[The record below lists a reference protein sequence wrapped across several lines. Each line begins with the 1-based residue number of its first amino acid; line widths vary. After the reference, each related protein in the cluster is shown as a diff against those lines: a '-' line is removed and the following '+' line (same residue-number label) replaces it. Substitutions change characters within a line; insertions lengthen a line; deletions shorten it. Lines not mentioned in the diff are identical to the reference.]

1 MSEYLLQAQAV
12 TKDYVAAR
20 TLLGRPSRLVQAVKG
35 VSLSIAPGTT
45 LALVGESGSGKST
58 LGRCIAGLLR
68 PTSGRIQLAGH
79 DVLGLAGASLMSF
92 RRQVQTIFQDPYSSL
107 NPRRTVGD
115 AIMDGMVIHRMHSAD
130 ERHARM
136 LALLSRVG
144 LQPDH
149 ARRFPHQFSGGQ
161 RQRIAIA
168 RALALEPRFIIADEA
183 VSALD
188 VSVKAQVLDLLADLQ
203 AEQGLTYLFISHDLG
218 VVRHFADR
226 VAIMAAGELVEEGEC
241 DQIFQAPTHDYTRKL
256 ISAVPRP
263 DPSRRRLRGGSMS
276 TTPFAHQ
283 AMRGSA

>member
-1 MSEYLLQAQAV
+1 MTEFILQAEGVA
-12 TKDYVAAR
+12 KDYVAAR
-20 TLLGRPSRLVQAVKG
+20 DFLGRPTRRVQAVKG
-35 VSLSIAPGTT
+35 VSLAVAKGTT

-58 LGRCIAGLLR
+58 LGRCLAGLLQ
-68 PTSGRIQLAGH
+68 PTAGRIQLAGH
-79 DVLGLAGASLMSF
+79 DVRHLAGAALMSF

-115 AIMDGMVIHRMHSAD
+115 AIMDGMVIHKLYTPD
-130 ERHARM
+130 ERRARM

-144 LQPDH
+144 LQLDH

-203 AEQGLTYLFISHDLG
+203 AEHGLTYLFISHDLG

-241 DQIFQAPTHDYTRKL
+241 DRIFEAPVQDYTRKL
-256 ISAVPRP
+256 IAAVPRP
-263 DPSRRRLRGGSMS
+263 DPGRRRLRPSASVTPGG
-276 TTPFAHQ
+276 
-283 AMRGSA
+283 

>member
-1 MSEYLLQAQAV
+1 MTDFILRAEGVA
-12 TKDYVAAR
+12 KDYVAAR
-20 TLLGRPSRLVQAVKG
+20 GLLGRPTRVVHAVKG
-35 VSLSIAPGTT
+35 VSLAVAPGTT

-68 PTSGRIQLAGH
+68 PTAGRIQLAGH
-79 DVLGLAGASLMSF
+79 DVNQLAGAALRMF

-107 NPRRTVGD
+107 NPRRTVGQ
-115 AIMDGMVIHRMHSAD
+115 AIMDGMVIHGLYTPE
-130 ERHARM
+130 ERRARM
-136 LALLSRVG
+136 LALLRRVG

-149 ARRFPHQFSGGQ
+149 AQRFPHQFSGGQ

-203 AEQGLTYLFISHDLG
+203 AEHGLTYLFISHDLG

-241 DQIFQAPTHDYTRKL
+241 DRIFEAPAHDYTRRL
-256 ISAVPRP
+256 IAAVPRP
-263 DPSRRRLRGGSMS
+263 DPARRRLRAPVAAGREG
-276 TTPFAHQ
+276 
-283 AMRGSA
+283 